1 MEERNK
7 EALMALEKE
16 RLAYMVD
23 WRNRH
28 IEKLQERLAG
38 REEVNNMLQTLL
50 FYALTKAAEQQGES
64 VRTVCIPKEEITAA
78 LGRYGCDTVDAGGY
92 YLVSFT
98 EAKRSD
104 DGEGKA
110 Q

>member
-50 FYALTKAAEQQGES
+50 FYALTKAAEQQGEGVLCHNGS
-64 VRTVCIPKEEITAA
+64 RITYYI
-78 LGRYGCDTVDAGGY
+78 GNRNSTFFTIFNVDVIVTGGG
-92 YLVSFT
+92 FT
-98 EAKRSD
+98 NEF
-104 DGEGKA
+104 
-110 Q
+110 